1 MEIKVAPEN
10 LASQKEDGLPII
22 IFQGLSET
30 MGVYIYIYVYTLIYV
45 TDKIRLLD
53 QGDQGGQSKVVF
65 FVQLSLTLCQVLRSL
80 SHLKGNLGWGIGVL
94 LAEILE
100 LKILGVRLISMPKYR
115 VCDQCTFWVIL
126 NISPQF

>member
-1 MEIKVAPEN
+1 MV
-10 LASQKEDGLPII
+10 
-22 IFQGLSET
+22 FQSSFFRDLSENY
-30 MGVYIYIYVYTLIYV
+30 GGLYIYIYVYTLIYV

-65 FVQLSLTLCQVLRSL
+65 FCSALADAVPKFYAVL
-80 SHLKGNLGWGIGVL
+80 SHLKGNLGWGIGAL

>member
-65 FVQLSLTLCQVLRSL
+65 LFSSRWRCAKFYAIWAT
-80 SHLKGNLGWGIGVL
+80 
-94 LAEILE
+94 
-100 LKILGVRLISMPKYR
+100 
-115 VCDQCTFWVIL
+115 
-126 NISPQF
+126 